1 MKKID
6 DYVVGDIVDIDDI
19 NFIKNKAYDKAFNL
33 RDSQFDKFNWE
44 KTKRE
49 IKKRITF
56 KIISI

>member
-6 DYVVGDIVDIDDI
+6 DYVIGDIVNIDDV

-33 RDSQFDKFNWE
+33 DDLRSGKLNWE
-44 KTKRE
+44 KAKKE

-56 KIISI
+56 KIVSI

>member
-6 DYVVGDIVDIDDI
+6 DYAPGDIVDIDDI
-19 NFIKNKAYDKAFNL
+19 NFIKNKAYRDAFNL
-33 RDSQFDKFNWE
+33 NDYQSGKLNWA

-56 KIISI
+56 KIISL